1 MGTHTIFPPTPTP
14 CQPVCRT
21 DEPVPRLR
29 GDRQGRMDRDRL
41 LRSPAYARPWGLD
54 AQAPEEASSRF
65 CASLITSA
73 EARRQFSAVRP
84 A

>member
-1 MGTHTIFPPTPTP
+1 MGTHIFLDRSGPP

-29 GDRQGRMDRDRL
+29 GDKQGRMDRDRFI
-41 LRSPAYARPWGLD
+41 RSPAYAPPWGLD
-54 AQAPEEASSRF
+54 AQAPAEASSRF